1 MPVTLY
7 DREHLFASELLGR
20 FSNADTL
27 DGLHWWQFMR
37 RDETTWPTED
47 LAFDLGTPEFRWKT
61 IYANKFS
68 TGEDEIDLKNIM
80 RKDQSNYPTKDNV
93 FDLGSKDF
101 RWRNIYAVNLV
112 FTDSNGVQQ
121 PIDLKNLMRLDS
133 HNIPTINNAFDLG
146 NSTRKWRN
154 IHASNMYADNFWI
167 NGSLVDAANIMRRD
181 ATNIPTQNATFDLGS
196 NSSRWR
202 TVYAQNINIPS
213 VGNVSLENLML
224 TNRTNVPTA
233 HGSYDLGSN
242 TMRWRTFY
250 GVAIQAQYADLA
262 EKYTCKNEFPV
273 GTLMSVSQDKDYD
286 IDLFTSFDSYI
297 GVVSENPGFLLNS
310 SEDVKGQ
317 AIALKGKVKVRVVGK
332 IKKGDFIIPDL
343 AGVAKK
349 GQGTDIAFK
358 IGTALESSDKD
369 GEKLILC
376 IV

>member
-1 MPVTLY
+1 MPVTIY

-47 LAFDLGTPEFRWKT
+47 LAFDLGSPEYRWKT
-61 IYANKFS
+61 IYADKLS
-68 TGEDEIDLKNIM
+68 TGTDEIDFKNIM
-80 RKDQSNYPTKDNV
+80 RKDTSNHPTVDNA
-93 FDLGSKDF
+93 FDLGSKNF

-112 FTDSNGVQQ
+112 YTDSNGVQQ
-121 PIDLKNLMRLDS
+121 SIDLKNVMRLDS
-133 HNIPTINNAFDLG
+133 HNIPTINNTFDLG

-154 IHASNMYADNFWI
+154 IYASNMYADNFWI

-181 ATNIPTQNATFDLGS
+181 TTNIPTKNAAFDLGS

-213 VGNVSLENLML
+213 MGNVSLENLML
-224 TNRTNVPTA
+224 TNRTNIPTA
-233 HGSYDLGSN
+233 HGSFDLGSN
-242 TMRWRTFY
+242 AVRWRTFY
-250 GVAIQAQYADLA
+250 GVAVQAQYADLA
-262 EKYTCKNEFPV
+262 EKYSCKNEYPA
-273 GTLMSVSQDKDYD
+273 GTLMGVSQDPEYD
-286 IDLFTSFDSYI
+286 IDILTSFDSYVGI
-297 GVVSENPGFLLNS
+297 VSENPGFLLNS
-310 SEDVKGQ
+310 VEEVQGP
-317 AIALKGKVKVRVVGK
+317 AIALKGKINVRVIGQ
-332 IKKGDFIIPDL
+332 IKKGDFIVPTTNGL
-343 AGVAKK
+343 AKR
-349 GQGTDIAFK
+349 GQGIEIAFK